1 MAHPGLR
8 HSPGVRSQ
16 HREESNTMATIVV
29 VAQGGIAQG
38 TWAQDVGVQSRDG
51 LGVGKPGVCECADG
65 GVVRS

>member
-16 HREESNTMATIVV
+16 HWEQSNTMATIVV

-38 TWAQDVGVQSRDG
+38 AWAHDVGVQSRDA
-51 LGVGKPGVCECADG
+51 LGVGKPGVCTGADG
-65 GVVRS
+65 GAVLS